1 MRISDNRYSRD
12 RFRFD
17 LALRFIRH
25 EARTQT
31 IRAWT
36 GLSDDR
42 IRKLYRGYLNEPGIA
57 VSRPRG
63 KSPQQCAFFTRSQR
77 LKEESSFL
85 ASVCSLLGVLPQSG
99 TQFNQRALANLAR
112 GELLCQAFEVY
123 QQLMPAH
130 GISFEHAVFLVTAL
144 AQGVELT
151 VARCPECE
159 VPCIVN
165 RLDRDGAY
173 CTDCAAPKAPN
184 RRG

>member
-42 IRKLYRGYLNEPGIA
+42 IRKLYRGYLKEPGFA

-85 ASVCSLLGVLPQSG
+85 ASVCSLLGVLPQAG

-130 GISFEHAVFLVTAL
+130 GISFEHAVFLVTSL
-144 AQGVELT
+144 AEGAELT
-151 VARCPECE
+151 VARCEECG
-159 VPCIVN
+159 VLCIVN
-165 RLDRDGAY
+165 RLDRGGEY
-173 CTDCAAPKAPN
+173 CTDCAPPKAPN

>member
-12 RFRFD
+12 RSRLD

-42 IRKLYRGYLNEPGIA
+42 IRKLYRSYLNEPGFA

-63 KSPQQCAFFTRSQR
+63 KSPQQSAYFTRSPE
-77 LKEESSFL
+77 LKQESSLL
-85 ASVCSLLGVLPQSG
+85 ASVCSLLGLLPRTDSPVNRQ
-99 TQFNQRALANLAR
+99 ALANIGR

-123 QQLMPAH
+123 HDVVADPH
-130 GISFEHAVFLVTAL
+130 ISFEHLVFLVFAL
-144 AQGVELT
+144 AAGEELQLANCELCGALT
-151 VARCPECE
+151 VIDRCSFRARHCLHC
-159 VPCIVN
+159 
-165 RLDRDGAY
+165 G
-173 CTDCAAPKAPN
+173 
-184 RRG
+184 G